1 MCKREQKEDR
11 ETGAGVVGIGEGKK
25 KIERNEEQKRE
36 MHQSNCT
43 CSDTERHR
51 TFRLSPVALLPVAA
65 VRRADAEEIVEP
77 NLWRGSAQ
85 HDPVVS
91 RTLSRVFTK
100 QV

>member
-1 MCKREQKEDR
+1 MCKREQKGDR
-11 ETGAGVVGIGEGKK
+11 ETGAGGVGIGEGKK

-43 CSDTERHR
+43 CSDKERHR
-51 TFRLSPVALLPVAA
+51 TLRLSPVALLPVAA